1 MADHPKRYNVPAY
14 ASVPEHGSWGVGPRI
29 SPGTSVRATALA
41 NQGGGYPTI
50 TQVERGELTDKQHAN
65 VIRLVV
71 AIFGYGNHEIL
82 NLLLGEALKT
92 KCNKN
97 TYHQ

>member
-1 MADHPKRYNVPAY
+1 M
-14 ASVPEHGSWGVGPRI
+14 
-29 SPGTSVRATALA
+29 
-41 NQGGGYPTI
+41 
-50 TQVERGELTDKQHAN
+50 TDKQHAN
-65 VIRLVV
+65 VIRLVI